1 MAAVTEAESSH
12 LEQQAGG
19 KDNELI
25 MTKPFKSE
33 AQLQ

>member
-19 KDNELI
+19 RDNELK
-25 MTKPFKSE
+25 MTRAF
-33 AQLQ
+33 